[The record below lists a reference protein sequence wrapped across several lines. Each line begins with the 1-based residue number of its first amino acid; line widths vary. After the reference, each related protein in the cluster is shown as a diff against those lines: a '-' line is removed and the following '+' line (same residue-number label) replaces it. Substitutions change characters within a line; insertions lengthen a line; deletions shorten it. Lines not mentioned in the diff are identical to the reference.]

1 MSVEQQYIDLFSQ
14 TEAMICR
21 HSAEALNAP
30 RAAAF
35 ADFERLGFPT
45 RKTEKYKY
53 TDVSKFF
60 EPDYG
65 LNLNRLEIPVNPY
78 EVFKC
83 DVPNMS
89 TSLYFVVNDAFY
101 NKALPKSHLPEGVI
115 FGSLKEMAEQ
125 RPELVKKY
133 YGKLADTSKDGVT
146 AFNTAFAQ
154 DGVLLYV
161 PKNVVV
167 EKPIQLVNI
176 LRGDVNFM
184 VNRRVLIKPTAIIIA
199 TAVMAAISL
208 PRLPLMSIYGKLL
221 NEPNR
226 RNKMKLRASGED
238 YLEAVLM
245 LQKKNGMVRSID
257 LARHME
263 VSKPSVSRAVA
274 ILQEGGFL
282 TVDSDYFLHLTE
294 AGREVAEKIYER
306 HQFFAEQLVAAG
318 VDQETAEQE
327 ACRMEHAISD
337 TSFQKLKE
345 TVQGTD

>member
-184 VNRRVLIKPTAIIIA
+184 VNRRVLIILEEGAQARLLACDHAMDSVNFLA
-199 TAVMAAISL
+199 TQVVEVFVGENRGGGGGTGRGGDGPRSARGADAVHRRAARGL
-208 PRLPLMSIYGKLL
+208 PGGVQPLLHRGVFPPRHRPDAGNQREKLL
-221 NEPNR
+221 F
-226 RNKMKLRASGED
+226 
-238 YLEAVLM
+238 AV
-245 LQKKNGMVRSID
+245 
-257 LARHME
+257 
-263 VSKPSVSRAVA
+263 VSRPGHAGPQDQGLFGDA
-274 ILQEGGFL
+274 LKSRGCSSGISEKGG
-282 TVDSDYFLHLTE
+282 SS
-294 AGREVAEKIYER
+294 G
-306 HQFFAEQLVAAG
+306 AAG
-318 VDQETAEQE
+318 LT
-327 ACRMEHAISD
+327 
-337 TSFQKLKE
+337 
-345 TVQGTD
+345 